1 MARLPVPG
9 SDDGTWGDILNDFLS
24 QSHHPDGT
32 LQDTAIPDGSVTPIK
47 LSQSYLPAS
56 LKGAPNGIATLDA
69 SGTVPASQLPP
80 AGSTPDA
87 TATSTGV
94 IQLAGDLGGTATTPT
109 VPALANKYVKP
120 AGGIPE
126 ADLDSAVQ
134 TKLSSSATD
143 ATVVHLA
150 GAETITG
157 AKDFTGGI
165 TVNGTNVVVGTD
177 MRLTDQRV
185 PTDNSVTDAKVSAT
199 ASIAQSKIAGLT
211 ADLASKAST
220 THAHTITD
228 TTGLQAT
235 LDAKVDDSE
244 KGSANGVATLDATG
258 KVPSSQL
265 PAGAAPADATTS
277 AKGVI
282 QLAGDLAG
290 TAAAPTVP
298 GLGGKASAGANSDIT
313 SLSGLTTA
321 LSIGQGG
328 TGSSTRQGAIN
339 ALTDASGAT
348 TNQVLTRDAS
358 GNAVFAPVPVTAPS
372 GSGVTFPS
380 LDYTTTSIA
389 AGTAASFNIPWP
401 SASAAVLIRH
411 IRFEPSDPS
420 AVFDLKILRQNDY
433 TPAGLTA
440 NLAFYA
446 TQIKG
451 KFMRE
456 FLWDYEDED
465 VTSQLHVW
473 INNTGSYATTVR
485 ILLNNRVIQ

>member
-1 MARLPVPG
+1 MARLPIPG

-24 QSHHPDGT
+24 QSHNADGT
-32 LQDTAIPDGSVTPIK
+32 LRSSSVPDGSVTPSK
-47 LSQSYLPAS
+47 LSQPYVPATE
-56 LKGAPNGIATLDA
+56 KGVANGVATLDA
-69 SGTVPASQLPP
+69 TGAVPTSQLPA
-80 AGSTPDA
+80 AGPTPQA
-87 TATSTGV
+87 TGTSTGV
-94 IQLAGDLGGTATTPT
+94 VQLAGDLGGTATAPT
-109 VPALANKYVKP
+109 VPALASKYVKP
-120 AGGIPE
+120 TGGIPE
-126 ADLDSAVQ
+126 IDLDSAVQ
-134 TKLSSSATD
+134 AKLNGSATD

-165 TVNGTNVVVGTD
+165 TVNGTNVIIGTD
-177 MRLTDQRV
+177 TRLTDQRV
-185 PTDNSVTDAKVSAT
+185 PTDGSVTDAKVSST
-199 ASIAQSKIAGLT
+199 ANIAQSKIANLT
-211 ADLASKAST
+211 TDLASKASS
-220 THAHTITD
+220 THSHAISD
-228 TTGLQAT
+228 TTGLQAA

-244 KGSANGVATLDATG
+244 KGVANGVATLDATG

-265 PAGAAPADATTS
+265 PAGAAPADATATS
-277 AKGVI
+277 KGVI
-282 QLAGDLAG
+282 QLAGDLGG
-290 TAAAPTVP
+290 TASAPTVP
-298 GLGGKASAGANSDIT
+298 GLAGKASAGANSDIT

-339 ALTDASGAT
+339 TLTDAASASA
-348 TNQVLTRDAS
+348 NQVLTRDAS

-401 SASAAVLIRH
+401 SASATVLIRH
-411 IRFEPSDPS
+411 IRFEPSDPN

-433 TPAGLTA
+433 TPTGLTA

-465 VTSQLHVW
+465 AASQLHVW

-485 ILLNNRVIQ
+485 ILLNNRVVQ